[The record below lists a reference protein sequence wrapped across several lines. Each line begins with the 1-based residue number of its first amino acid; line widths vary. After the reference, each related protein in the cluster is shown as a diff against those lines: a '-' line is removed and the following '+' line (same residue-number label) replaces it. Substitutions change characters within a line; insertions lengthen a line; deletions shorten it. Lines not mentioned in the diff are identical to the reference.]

1 MEKDYLISVIVPVYN
16 TYEFLK
22 KCLDSVCAQC
32 CDQIQVVIVDDGSS
46 DGSERVCDEYAEKYQ
61 DILVIHK
68 ENEGL
73 VSARKTGI
81 EVSRGKYIAFLDSD
95 DWIEKDFYIKLVN
108 SVMHTSFDV
117 IAFDCLQEFPDKTVR
132 WANAINAGEYC
143 GDKLDWIKENC
154 IFKQGEFVPWT
165 MLPHLCTKV
174 ISKELIQKYI
184 QNVND
189 LTTFGE
195 DAACF
200 YPCLWNADSILVLDE
215 APYHYLQ
222 RSSSMSNSFKKI
234 ETQIIEDISSCL
246 LKSDYINDQIREQ
259 IKLYTSY
266 LFMLRNYSY
275 LEKYGFVLF
284 PFERI
289 KPNDKIV
296 IYGGGGFGASIWDYI
311 NCTQCVQLQA
321 IVDKRGKQCS
331 TADYEVDE
339 IKIIKAMDFDFVIIA
354 ILNEKIAEDIKTSL
368 ISMGICDEKILYITR
383 KNLLEIIEAE
393 NEI

>member
-16 TYEFLK
+16 TYEYLK

-32 CDQIQVVIVDDGSS
+32 CDQIQVVIVDDGSC
-46 DGSERVCDEYAEKYQ
+46 DGSEKICDEYANQ
-61 DILVIHK
+61 NNDVLVIHE
-68 ENEGL
+68 ENKG
-73 VSARKTGI
+73 VVHARKVGV
-81 EVSRGKYIAFLDSD
+81 EASSGKYLAFVDSD
-95 DWIEKDFYIKLVN
+95 DWIDDDFFRKSIYDIEYL
-108 SVMHTSFDV
+108 DV
-117 IAFDCLQEFPDKTVR
+117 DIIAFDCLQEYSNEKKR
-132 WANAINAGEYC
+132 WSNMIPAGLYD
-143 GDKLDWIKENC
+143 GDKINWIKKNS
-154 IFKQGEFVPWT
+154 IFKIDEFLPWII
-165 MLPHLCTKV
+165 LPHLCTKI
-174 ISKELIQKYI
+174 ISKKLVQKYMA
-184 QNVND
+184 NVSD
-189 LTTFGE
+189 IVAFGE

-200 YPCLWNADSILVLDE
+200 YPCLWNSNKILILDE

-222 RSSSMSNSFKKI
+222 RIASASHTFSKVKP
-234 ETQIIEDISSCL
+234 EIILGISSCL
-246 LKSDYINDQIREQ
+246 YKSEYMNDKIIEQ
-259 IKLYTSY
+259 IKLYTFY

-275 LEKYGFVLF
+275 LEKYGFILF

-296 IYGGGGFGASIWDYI
+296 IYGAGGFGASMWAYI

>member
-1 MEKDYLISVIVPVYN
+1 MEKDYLISIIVPVYN
-16 TYEFLK
+16 TYEYLK
-22 KCLDSVCAQC
+22 KCLDSVCVQC

-95 DWIEKDFYIKLVN
+95 DWIEKDFFIKIVN

-117 IAFDCLQEFPDKTVR
+117 IAFGCLQEFPDKTVR
-132 WANAINAGEYC
+132 WANAINMGEYC

-184 QNVND
+184 QNVSN

-200 YPCLWNADSILVLDE
+200 YPCLWNANRILVLDE

-222 RSSSMSNSFKKI
+222 RTSSMSNSFKKI
-234 ETQIIEDISSCL
+234 DSEIIEDISSCL
-246 LKSDYINDQIREQ
+246 MKSDYMNDKIRKQ
-259 IKLYTSY
+259 IKIYTFYLY
-266 LFMLRNYSY
+266 MLRNYSY
-275 LEKYGFVLF
+275 LDKYGFVLF
-284 PFERI
+284 PFEQI
-289 KPNDKIV
+289 KANDKIV
-296 IYGGGGFGASIWDYI
+296 IYGAGGFGVSLWNYI
-311 NCTQCVQLQA
+311 NSTQHVQIQA
-321 IVDKRGKQCS
+321 IVDKRGRLCS
-331 TADYEVDE
+331 TAYYEVNE
-339 IKIIKAMDFDFVIIA
+339 INVIEKLDFDYIVIA
-354 ILNEKIAEDIKTSL
+354 ILNEKISKEVKKFLVD
-368 ISMGICDEKILYITR
+368 MGVDPKKILYIMEGI
-383 KNLLEIIEAE
+383 L
-393 NEI
+393 